1 MTDRPIIVFAGPSLP
16 GAVRPADP
24 RFDWRPPA
32 AAGDL
37 LRLIEHPP
45 RAVCLIDGYFDARP
59 APWHKEILLLIEAG
73 TRVLGA
79 ASIGALRAAELDRRG
94 MTGVGA
100 IYRAYRDGRVTGDD
114 EVALVHAPEALGW
127 QPLSEP
133 MIEVRATLAAAGRRK
148 IIDVAVARALR
159 AAALSIHF
167 SERDWP
173 AIIARAG
180 LPGATTRA
188 LEAWLPQGAVRLKQA
203 DATRC
208 LERATEGVRGGR
220 IGAAVPVTC
229 FISALAIETG
239 TALPGDRHPDR
250 SHRAHTARAPGSAA

>member
-1 MTDRPIIVFAGPSLP
+1 MTERPIIVFAGPSLP
-16 GAVRPADP
+16 RAVRPADP
-24 RFDWRPPA
+24 RFDWWPPA

-79 ASIGALRAAELDRRG
+79 ASIGALRAAELDRHG

-100 IYRAYRDGRVTGDD
+100 IYRAYRQGRITGDD
-114 EVALVHAPEALGW
+114 EVALIHAPEALGW

-133 MIEVRATLAAAGRRK
+133 MIEVRATLAAAARPR
-148 IIDVAVARALR
+148 IIDIAAARALR
-159 AAALSIHF
+159 AAALAIHF
-167 SERDWP
+167 GERDWS
-173 AIIARAG
+173 AIIARAD
-180 LPGATTRA
+180 LPDRETHA
-188 LEAWLPQGAVRLKQA
+188 LKTWLPQGVVRLKQA
-203 DATRC
+203 DAMLC
-208 LERATEGVRGGR
+208 LERATQGARGGR

-250 SHRAHTARAPGSAA
+250 SHRAHAARAPGSAA